1 MPTGDSLE
9 MLIEFASRGELV
21 LFLGA
26 GALAGSRVGLNKTAP
41 LLGDGLRDKLHSQF
55 FPTEPPTK
63 LSLKRVCG
71 NIVAAPGGSEG
82 VLRQAL
88 VDLLTPV
95 VPSAS
100 LQMIPSISWKAIFTV
115 NVDDAV
121 EKAYELMPDRV
132 QDLCPVV
139 LPGDIEARDP
149 SVEVSLYKLHGCL
162 RFDASNLIFSHRDY
176 TEARERNLRMFSNL
190 ASRLC
195 DSPFLFIGFSLEDD
209 DFQDLWTS
217 ITKYLG
223 SHSRL
228 QPSYLASPSAQ
239 QSLIQGL
246 AAEGIDVIRLGTEDL
261 LPRMKANLSRKPQTL
276 AERLHEVAGP
286 TAASLRALH
295 GASPSESVIAEVK
308 RCCLLL
314 GELTG
319 ATVEPASSHFY
330 SGAQCTWDDIQNGLA
345 ITRDVQREVLDDIA
359 EWLNRPTPRQMIIMG
374 AAGYGKSVLLM
385 QTAFELHNLLR
396 GQKLQVL
403 YLKRY
408 AELNAASFI
417 TFAKDLAAP
426 VIFFI
431 DDASRSLPAL
441 RRIHKDIAELRLPVF
456 IVGSSRPADWAVA
469 RKVGEYDIQGRRDL
483 PRLSKD
489 EALELARRLK
499 RFGRLGPDVATLS
512 TEDLAIHMV
521 EKSEL
526 HLLAALMSLT
536 ASVNSKFDE
545 IIADEYFRIGDE
557 TAQRLYLLVAIPHAV
572 GLPIPAQLVCS
583 AAGIQLNEYHST
595 MGVILQATVLE
606 EIEERSRE
614 LQFLTQHRVIAETLL
629 HKVQRPD
636 ATVENVLSIAKYVNP
651 HNSREYEI
659 LRRLYHEDYLET
671 VLQDER
677 TIRSCYEQFMET
689 FPSDLFIK
697 QHFAIFESR
706 QRNYAKAMELIDSAL
721 SVESHPHFLN
731 TKANILLK
739 EAVAEPDR
747 GKAEYL
753 LNAGTELLRKRIKK
767 DFDKEIHYLSLIEKQ
782 LEFAR
787 RRDLKEEQRVAILEE
802 AEADIGNATR
812 HYPLSSELG
821 TLAGK
826 LQLELQQIPQA
837 KKLLER
843 SIRLD
848 GANTRARI
856 LRAKIHFNEGEVQAA
871 FDLVEKGLINSSDSF
886 GLAKMRVECA
896 RKLKFDWRRYRQ
908 ILNDY
913 LQIAENDVPVRVEL
927 ICRLMEVADLKSV
940 KRQLDIL
947 RKCEAPRSTK
957 FKCVQP
963 IERNGQPLVVEGS
976 FHSTRFGRGYVHV
989 DGYPNYMGAYLD
1001 LKSLSRGDAL
1011 RDGGRVSVELA
1022 VNGFGLAVC
1031 KLITVG

>member
-1 MPTGDSLE
+1 M
-9 MLIEFASRGELV
+9 
-21 LFLGA
+21 
-26 GALAGSRVGLNKTAP
+26 
-41 LLGDGLRDKLHSQF
+41 
-55 FPTEPPTK
+55 
-63 LSLKRVCG
+63 
-71 NIVAAPGGSEG
+71 
-82 VLRQAL
+82 
-88 VDLLTPV
+88 
-95 VPSAS
+95 
-100 LQMIPSISWKAIFTV
+100 
-115 NVDDAV
+115 
-121 EKAYELMPDRV
+121 EKAYELVQDRV
-132 QDLCPVV
+132 QDLRPIV

-217 ITKYLG
+217 VRRYLG
-223 SHSRL
+223 SHNRL

-239 QSLIQGL
+239 QSLVQGL
-246 AAEGIDVIRLGTEDL
+246 AAEGIDVISLGIEDL
-261 LPRMKANLSRKPQTL
+261 FPRVKANLSRKPQTL

-286 TAASLRALH
+286 TAMSLRALH
-295 GASPSESVIAEVK
+295 GASPSESIIAEVK

-330 SGAQCTWDDIQNGLA
+330 NGTQCTWDDIQNGLA
-345 ITRDVQREVLDDIA
+345 ITREIQREVLDDIA

-426 VIFFI
+426 VVLFV

-441 RRIHKDIAELRLPVF
+441 RRIHKDVTDLRLPVF
-456 IVGSSRPADWAVA
+456 IVCSSRPADWAVA
-469 RKVGEYDIQGRRDL
+469 RRVGEYDIRGRRDL
-483 PRLSKD
+483 PRLSKE
-489 EALELARRLK
+489 EALELASRLK
-499 RFGRLGPDVATLS
+499 RFGKLGADVATLP
-512 TEDLAIHMV
+512 TEDLATHMV

-536 ASVNSKFDE
+536 APMNSQFDE
-545 IIADEYFRIGDE
+545 IIADEYFRIGEE
-557 TAQRLYLLVAIPHAV
+557 TARCLYLLVAVPHAV
-572 GLPIPAQLVCS
+572 GLPIPAQLACS
-583 AAGIQLNEYHST
+583 AAGIQLNNYNST
-595 MGVILQATVLE
+595 LGVLLQATVLE
-606 EIEERSRE
+606 EIDERSRD

-629 HKVQRPD
+629 RKVQRPD
-636 ATVENVLSIAKYVNP
+636 ATVENILAIARNVNP

-671 VLQDER
+671 VLKDGR

-706 QRNYAKAMELIDSAL
+706 QRNFAKAMELIDSAL
-721 SVESHPHFLN
+721 NVEAHPHFLN

-767 DFDKEIHYLSLIEKQ
+767 DFDKEVHYLSLIEKQ

-812 HYPLSSELG
+812 YYPSSSELG
-821 TLAGK
+821 TLAAK
-826 LQLELQQIPQA
+826 LQLALQQIPQA
-837 KKLLER
+837 KQLLER

-856 LRAKIHFNEGEVQAA
+856 LRAKIHFAEGEIQEAL
-871 FDLVEKGLINSSDSF
+871 DLVEKGLVHSSDSF
-886 GLAKMRVECA
+886 GLAKMRLECA
-896 RKLKFDWRRYRQ
+896 RKLNFDWRTYRQ
-908 ILNDY
+908 FFQDY
-913 LQIAENDVPVRVEL
+913 LQIAENDVPVRVEF
-927 ICRLMEVADLKSV
+927 ICRLMEVDDLKSV
-940 KRQLDIL
+940 KRQLEIL
-947 RKCEAPRSTK
+947 RQCDAPRSIK
-957 FKCVQP
+957 FKCVQS
-963 IERNGQPLVVEGS
+963 IQKNGRPLVVEGS
-976 FHSTRFGRGYVHV
+976 FHSKRFGRGYVHV
-989 DGYPNYMGAYLD
+989 DGYPEYMGAYLD
-1001 LKSLSRGDAL
+1001 LKSLSRGAAL
-1011 RDGGRVSVELA
+1011 RDGCRVSVELT
-1022 VNGFGLAVC
+1022 VNGFGLAVG
-1031 KLITVG
+1031 KLITAN